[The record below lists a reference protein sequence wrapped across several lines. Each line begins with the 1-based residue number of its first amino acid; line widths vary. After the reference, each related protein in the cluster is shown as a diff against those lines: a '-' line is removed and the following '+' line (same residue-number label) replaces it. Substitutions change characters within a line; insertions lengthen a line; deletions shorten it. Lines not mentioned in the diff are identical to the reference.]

1 MNIQLYLADQE
12 LELNNKISF
21 PLNKRFSNLEKP
33 TEIFVDYTKSIAIP
47 ATAYNNR
54 VFGNAYRIDKK
65 YGTDSVKLGLEM
77 NPLKRIPAKLL
88 YNGEIIFDGYAK
100 YVSSTRINGVV
111 HYNLNLFGALGD
123 VFQSLMSVVLDVNKL
138 SDEQRA
144 ESDGGAKYIL
154 NDGIGSTPVIDRAVV
169 KKCWEYDNDP
179 ISSLNHYTDVIGFAP
194 AYRGFYDD
202 FESNSIVGL
211 GWRTIMDG
219 PIPTEPEAI
228 EDALKKKWKR
238 NIMNYDD
245 TITDEEAQARVDA
258 IDIKA
263 LIGDGVNE
271 HAIRQFRSY
280 EQKPYVYF
288 CKLMKMYQ
296 DKCKELTGYDLN
308 LDSQWFNANNPYW
321 TRLCYM
327 FDYLSGRGVN
337 EDLTTPFSG
346 YNEGTY
352 STKFSQT
359 ISYTNFSNEVL
370 QSGRIALEPFDITL
384 KNVRTGSDDDPLWS
398 GKAEIYNSV
407 VMLNDTSYVT
417 VDITFS
423 NTAGNNRVF
432 KYYAGKNKTN
442 ITAPT
447 GYDKFININSIT
459 EIDKDANT
467 LTGYSVIKIPAITIP
482 TYNTDGLKMTV
493 KVSLFGESG
502 KELLYRH
509 RVPIK
514 GATRYNYFSPV
525 INDENYT
532 VILPNTNFY
541 SNWRLNTTV
550 QLKNLYTKDEPLF
563 NVILEYTKMFG
574 LVWKSDYINKT
585 ITITTKQSY
594 FNDYEIVDWNDKF
607 DGTKECIVEP
617 VSFSTKYVDFNY
629 KDVDGYRYT
638 DYRGKYGINYG
649 GKHIKTQYEFNNDK
663 INLIENIHPS
673 SVSTKTFIPF
683 QTLVNWN
690 TYDKLEQ
697 VKSPVSFID
706 CEDEDQK
713 SAIQMNNWY
722 FRGPNID
729 VSDYNFYL
737 SDASPA
743 EKEDGKYYWYYNGCA
758 ESMNIAEKITTL
770 PTFSV
775 VYNTSSEFNQG
786 GRTVGCMMNCP
797 NEDFTD
803 DKSVSSA
810 INNYVYDICWR
821 DYINERYNSNN
832 KKVTAYFKL
841 SYDDYKQFS
850 FNKLVKLN
858 NQIFVVN
865 KIFDFDPTTYN
876 STKVELIQI
885 NDINGYTDMSRLFP
899 VISTNVEVWRGQN
912 GTGNMTLYVNA
923 YPRPTSYEIIQDE
936 DNSGVLN
943 IDELTTEVIGTTVG
957 YFLYYINSTNY
968 KGKLR
973 LIGPDYTYEIPI
985 EIN

>member
-1 MNIQLYLADQE
+1 ME
-12 LELNNKISF
+12 LDKSVSF
-21 PLNKRFSNLEKP
+21 PINKRFSNLDNP
-33 TEIFVDYTKSIAIP
+33 TDIFVDYTKSISIP
-47 ATAYNNR
+47 ATAHNNK
-54 VFGNAYRIDKK
+54 VLGNAYRLDKQ
-65 YGTDSVKLGLEM
+65 YGAGDVTLGLDM
-77 NPLKRIPAKLL
+77 NPLKRIPVKLL
-88 YNGEIIFDGYAK
+88 YNGEIFFDGYAK
-100 YVSSTRINGVV
+100 YVSSTQTNGVV
-111 HYNLNLFGALGD
+111 YYNINLFGALGD

-144 ESDGGAKYIL
+144 EPDGGAKYIL
-154 NDGIGSTPVIDRAVV
+154 NDGMADTPVIDRTVV
-169 KKCWEYDNDP
+169 KNCWNYADEP
-179 ISSLNHYTDVIGFAP
+179 LSSLNHYTDVIGFAP

-211 GWRTIMDG
+211 GWRTTMDG

-245 TITDEEAQARVDA
+245 TITEEAAQARVDA

-280 EQKPYVYF
+280 EQKPYIHF
-288 CKLMKMYQ
+288 CKLMNMYQ
-296 DKCKELTGYDLN
+296 KKCKELTGYDLN

-346 YNEGTY
+346 YNSGVYTSQLSRTVAY
-352 STKFSQT
+352 S
-359 ISYTNFSNEVL
+359 NFSNEVL
-370 QSGRIALEPFDITL
+370 QSGKISLEPFDIL
-384 KNVRTGSDDDPLWS
+384 LENKRAAETGGMTADPLWS
-398 GKAEIYNSV
+398 GRNDIEDSV
-407 VMLNDTSYVT
+407 VMLNDTSYAT
-417 VDITFS
+417 IDITFS
-423 NTAGNNRVF
+423 NSHSDSRVY
-432 KYYAGKNKTN
+432 KYYAAKNKN
-442 ITAPT
+442 SVTAPS
-447 GYDKFININSIT
+447 GYSEFISVNSST
-459 EIDKDANT
+459 EIDKTAKI
-467 LTGYSVIKIPAITIP
+467 LTGYSIIKIPAISIP
-482 TYNTDGLKMTV
+482 SFNTEGLKMTV
-493 KVSLFGESG
+493 KVSLYGETD
-502 KELLYRH
+502 KILLYRH

-514 GATRYNYFSPV
+514 GSTRYYYFSPTSQ
-525 INDENYT
+525 NEDFK

-550 QLKNLYTKDEPLF
+550 ALKNLYTKEEPLF
-563 NVILEYTKMFG
+563 NVILQYTKMFG
-574 LVWKSDYINKT
+574 LVWKPDYINKT

-594 FNDYEIVDWNDKF
+594 FSDYEIVDWDDKF
-607 DGTKECIVEP
+607 DGTKECVIES
-617 VSFSTKYVDFNY
+617 VSFATKYVDFNY
-629 KDVDGYRYT
+629 KDTDGYRYT

-673 SVSTKTFIPF
+673 SISTKTFIPF

-697 VKSPVSFID
+697 IKSPVSFID

-743 EKEDGKYYWYYNGCA
+743 EKEDGKYYWYYNVCA
-758 ESMNIAEKITTL
+758 ESMNIAERITTL

-775 VYNTSSEFNQG
+775 VYNTSDEYTQG

-810 INNYVYDICWR
+810 INNYIYDICWR

-832 KKVTAYFKL
+832 KKLTAYFKL
-841 SYDDYKQFS
+841 SYGDYKQFN
-850 FNKLVKLN
+850 FNKLVKFN
-858 NQIFVVN
+858 NQLFVVN
-865 KIFDFDPTTYN
+865 NIFDFDPN
-876 STKVELIQI
+876 ARESTKVELIQVS
-885 NDINGYTDMSRLFP
+885 DINNYTNVSKLFP
-899 VISTNVEVWRGQN
+899 IISADKQVWRARN
-912 GTGNMTLYVNA
+912 GTGNMTLYIKA

-936 DNSGVLN
+936 GNSGVLN
-943 IDELTTEVIGTTVG
+943 IDELTSEMIGNTVG
-957 YFLYYINSTNY
+957 YFLYYYDSTNY
-968 KGKLR
+968 KGKFR

>member
-1 MNIQLYLADQE
+1 M
-12 LELNNKISF
+12 
-21 PLNKRFSNLEKP
+21 
-33 TEIFVDYTKSIAIP
+33 
-47 ATAYNNR
+47 
-54 VFGNAYRIDKK
+54 
-65 YGTDSVKLGLEM
+65 
-77 NPLKRIPAKLL
+77 
-88 YNGEIIFDGYAK
+88 
-100 YVSSTRINGVV
+100 
-111 HYNLNLFGALGD
+111 
-123 VFQSLMSVVLDVNKL
+123 
-138 SDEQRA
+138 
-144 ESDGGAKYIL
+144 
-154 NDGIGSTPVIDRAVV
+154 
-169 KKCWEYDNDP
+169 
-179 ISSLNHYTDVIGFAP
+179 
-194 AYRGFYDD
+194 
-202 FESNSIVGL
+202 
-211 GWRTIMDG
+211 
-219 PIPTEPEAI
+219 
-228 EDALKKKWKR
+228 
-238 NIMNYDD
+238 
-245 TITDEEAQARVDA
+245 
-258 IDIKA
+258 
-263 LIGDGVNE
+263 
-271 HAIRQFRSY
+271 
-280 EQKPYVYF
+280 
-288 CKLMKMYQ
+288 
-296 DKCKELTGYDLN
+296 
-308 LDSQWFNANNPYW
+308 
-321 TRLCYM
+321 
-327 FDYLSGRGVN
+327 
-337 EDLTTPFSG
+337 
-346 YNEGTY
+346 
-352 STKFSQT
+352 
-359 ISYTNFSNEVL
+359 
-370 QSGRIALEPFDITL
+370 
-384 KNVRTGSDDDPLWS
+384 
-398 GKAEIYNSV
+398 
-407 VMLNDTSYVT
+407 
-417 VDITFS
+417 
-423 NTAGNNRVF
+423 
-432 KYYAGKNKTN
+432 
-442 ITAPT
+442 
-447 GYDKFININSIT
+447 
-459 EIDKDANT
+459 
-467 LTGYSVIKIPAITIP
+467 
-482 TYNTDGLKMTV
+482 
-493 KVSLFGESG
+493 
-502 KELLYRH
+502 
-509 RVPIK
+509 
-514 GATRYNYFSPV
+514 
-525 INDENYT
+525 
-532 VILPNTNFY
+532 
-541 SNWRLNTTV
+541 
-550 QLKNLYTKDEPLF
+550 
-563 NVILEYTKMFG
+563 
-574 LVWKSDYINKT
+574 
-585 ITITTKQSY
+585 
-594 FNDYEIVDWNDKF
+594 
-607 DGTKECIVEP
+607 
-617 VSFSTKYVDFNY
+617 
-629 KDVDGYRYT
+629 
-638 DYRGKYGINYG
+638 
-649 GKHIKTQYEFNNDK
+649 
-663 INLIENIHPS
+663 IENIHPS

-973 LIGPDYTYEIPI
+973 LIGPDYTYDIPI